1 MLVTTQTI
9 LPKLESALNEKDTEN
24 IWRSTISSF
33 FPDSNITSPFN
44 TDGFLET
51 NCQKVSIL
59 FEFKFNEN
67 LKSKLSQVNILSQ
80 TLYYLKKFELSGK
93 KLPKVVL
100 IADKNECFVIHTN
113 PLVKYLSYDLNW
125 SVAASTAFKTNT
137 DLIQDMLG
145 DSDINPFVF
154 DIVSGFN
161 MKAIQNKIQDLSE
174 RVIRLIKVTEHNI
187 TNVFEYFCENVLGKN
202 ALTVNETANLF
213 VNLIINPGE
222 NYLHPKR
229 KNILVT
235 KSFGDVYVITDK
247 FISFFS
253 HFDGEQYSIREKEAL
268 TAIVDRIVEDE
279 TRRRK
284 GEFFTPTIWVDEAHK
299 MISEVF
305 GENWKEE
312 YVVWDP
318 ASGTLNLTRDY
329 RFKELYCST
338 IEESDLKTADQ
349 MKYNPEA
356 MKFQYDFLNDGIVD
370 GKIDIEGDVKLPQGL
385 KDALIGGKKM
395 IVLMNP
401 PYATSSDLNLGTSKK
416 GISKTGMNLIMK
428 RNKMGDSCKQLYAQ
442 FIYRLNNLG
451 GNINIC
457 LFSNPSFLTGEK
469 FKKFRTTL
477 FENYDFNKGFIMDA
491 SQFADVKSWGLTF
504 TILTKNNSSEKY
516 STPSFIYDV
525 KKNNTFE
532 IENIGVKELYNTD
545 NCIRLNDWARNKV
558 KMRSLKDCPQ
568 MSSALSVKQN
578 GYSKMMDNGL
588 GYIVSM
594 TNIVKGNSQG
604 VSIFSK
610 GFSSSNSNGYTIFEG
625 NFLETT
631 TLFTCRRL
639 INNNWLN
646 TVDEYILPDQPH
658 PLWEQFKYDSIV
670 YSLFESKSNQSSLRQ
685 INYKDKLWDIKN
697 EFFWM
702 SRDEMMSLAE
712 SKYFDDVYRDA
723 KSSDER
729 YVYKLLFKEGIY
741 EKLSP
746 DAKEVLDMA
755 STLVVKSFDM
765 RKVLHEEKPEYHLN
779 TWDCGWYQ
787 IKLILK
793 QFYQDDLREFTKKY
807 KEFED
812 RMRPLVYE
820 LGFLRK

>member
-1 MLVTTQTI
+1 MNTQTLI
-9 LPKLESALNEKDTEN
+9 PKLESALNEKDTEN
-24 IWRSTISSF
+24 IWRETISSF
-33 FPDSNITSPFN
+33 FPDGIVTSPYN

-51 NCQKVSIL
+51 SDGKVSIL
-59 FEFKFNEN
+59 FEFKFQEN

-80 TLYYLKKFELSGK
+80 TLYYIKKFETNGK
-93 KLPKVVL
+93 KLPKVIF

-113 PLVKYLSYDLNW
+113 PLVKYLSYDLKWN
-125 SVAASTAFKTNT
+125 APASTAFKVNP

-161 MKAIQNKIQDLSE
+161 MKAIENKIVDLSE
-174 RVIRLIKVTEHNI
+174 NVTRLIKVTEHNI
-187 TNVFEYFCENVLGKN
+187 NNVFEYFLENVLGKN
-202 ALTVNETANLF
+202 ALTVNEVTNLF
-213 VNLIINPGE
+213 INLIINPGE

-229 KNILVT
+229 KNILIT
-235 KSFGDVYVITDK
+235 KSFGDVYVNTDK
-247 FISFFS
+247 FLSFFK
-253 HFDGEQYSIREKEAL
+253 HFDGEQYSVREKEAL

-318 ASGTLNLTRDY
+318 ASGTLNLSRDY

-356 MKFQYDFLNDGIVD
+356 IKFQYDFLNDGIVD

-385 KDALIGGKKM
+385 KDALISGKKI

-401 PYATSSDLNLGTSKK
+401 PYGTANNAGTDSGHKSGIALTELNNMMKSESWGSSSQ
-416 GISKTGMNLIMK
+416 
-428 RNKMGDSCKQLYAQ
+428 QLYAQ
-442 FIYRLNNLG
+442 FLYRLSKMNK
-451 GNINIC
+451 GNIKIC
-457 LFSNPSFLTGEK
+457 LFSPPLFLSGGSYKEFRKNFLNSFGFDGGYLMNAGE
-469 FKKFRTTL
+469 FDGTS
-477 FENYDFNKGFIMDA
+477 D
-491 SQFADVKSWGLTF
+491 WGLSF
-504 TILTKNNSSEKY
+504 TMWDNPNDYKSDFSLM
-516 STPSFIYDV
+516 V
-525 KKNNTFE
+525 KKSNEYGEVKYLFDKVIYNLDNKKECSKWVREEVKGLRTF
-532 IENIGVKELYNTD
+532 D
-545 NCIRLNDWARNKV
+545 NPNF
-558 KMRSLKDCPQ
+558 
-568 MSSALSVKQN
+568 SSALSVKQLGRGKTTEN
-578 GYSKMMDNGL
+578 SIGYFYNDNNNVAKNNQSVGLYSSANAAANGL
-588 GYIVSM
+588 SIIKNNYMKVS
-594 TNIVKGNSQG
+594 SLFCARRS
-604 VSIFSK
+604 VSSK
-610 GFSSSNSNGYTIFEG
+610 YA
-625 NFLETT
+625 
-631 TLFTCRRL
+631 
-639 INNNWLN
+639 NWMN
-646 TVDEYILPDQPH
+646 WCDEYMAPNESH
-658 PLWEQFKYDSIV
+658 PLWEQFQYDSLV

-702 SRDEMMSLAE
+702 SKDDMMSLAE
-712 SKYFDDVYRDA
+712 SKYFDDIYRDG
-723 KSSDER
+723 KMSDER
-729 YVYKLLFKEGIY
+729 YVYKLLYKEGIY

-755 STLVVKSFDM
+755 SALVVKSFDM
-765 RKVLHEEKPEYHLN
+765 RIALHNEKPELHLN
-779 TWDCGWYQ
+779 TWDAGWYQ
-787 IKLILK
+787 IKLVLK

>member
-1 MLVTTQTI
+1 MLQTI
-9 LPKLESALNEKDTEN
+9 IPKLESSLNEKDTEN
-24 IWRSTISSF
+24 IWRETVSGF
-33 FPDSNITSPFN
+33 FPTGIITSPFN
-44 TDGFLET
+44 TDGYLET
-51 NCQKVSIL
+51 SDGKISIL
-59 FEFKFNEN
+59 FEFKFQEN

-80 TLYYLKKFELSGK
+80 TLYYLKKFEVNGR
-93 KLPKVVL
+93 KLPKVIL

-125 SVAASTAFKTNT
+125 NVAASTAFKTNT

-145 DSDINPFVF
+145 DMDINPFVF
-154 DIVSGFN
+154 DIVEGFN
-161 MKAIQNKIQDLSE
+161 FRAIENKIVDLSE
-174 RVIRLIKVTEHNI
+174 RVVRLIKVTEHNI
-187 TNVFEYFCENVLGKN
+187 TNVYEYFCNNVLGKN
-202 ALTVNETANLF
+202 ALSVNETANLF

-247 FISFFS
+247 YLSFFS

-338 IEESDLKTADQ
+338 IEDSDLKTADQ
-349 MKYNPEA
+349 MKYNPESV
-356 MKFQYDFLNDGIVD
+356 KFQYDFLNDSWD
-370 GKIDIEGDVKLPQGL
+370 KLPQKL
-385 KDALIGGKKM
+385 KDMISDGKE
-395 IVLMNP
+395 IIILMNP
-401 PYATSSDLNLGTSKK
+401 PYASSGTMNENLV
-416 GISKTGMNLIMK
+416 KTGITETSIAIEMK
-428 RNKMGDSCKQLYAQ
+428 NNELGKVSQEMYTQ
-442 FIYRLNNLG
+442 FIYKCMKMG
-451 GNINIC
+451 CHIC
-457 LFSNPSFLTGEK
+457 LFSKPMFITSPSFKNL
-469 FKKFRTTL
+469 RRRL
-477 FENYDFNKGFIMDA
+477 FSDYDFQKGFMLDA
-491 SQFADVKSWGLTF
+491 SEFADVKSWGLTF
-504 TILTKNNSSEKY
+504 SILTNRKFFDGVKNRKTFPFELLSNKNFTIQKIGDRNLYNVDDIE
-516 STPSFIYDV
+516 TGQEWV
-525 KKNNTFE
+525 KKSTK
-532 IENIGVKELYNTD
+532 NIRTYDLPQ
-545 NCIRLNDWARNKV
+545 
-558 KMRSLKDCPQ
+558 LK
-568 MSSALSVKQN
+568 SALEVKQS
-578 GYSKMMDNGL
+578 GYGRNVHNSL
-588 GYIVSM
+588 GYMYSDSNNVY
-594 TNIVKGNSQG
+594 KNSQG
-604 VSIFSK
+604 VCIVSSVFSH
-610 GFSSSNSNGYTIFEG
+610 GHGVPVTRSNILNVTSFFSARKLID
-625 NFLETT
+625 
-631 TLFTCRRL
+631 FT
-639 INNNWLN
+639 WQGQY
-646 TVDEYILPDQPH
+646 DEYLAPDETHQF
-658 PLWEQFKYDSIV
+658 WDQFKYDSLV
-670 YSLFESKSNQSSLRQ
+670 HSLFNNHSQQSSLRQ

-702 SRDEMMSLAE
+702 SKDEMMSLAE

-729 YVYKLLFKEGIY
+729 YVYKLLFKDGIY

-755 STLVVKSFDM
+755 SALVVKTFDM
-765 RKVLHEEKPEYHLN
+765 RKVLNEEKPEFHLN
-779 TWDCGWYQ
+779 TWDAGWYQ
-787 IKLILK
+787 IKLVLK
-793 QFYQDDLREFTKKY
+793 LFFQDDLREFTKKY